1 MNPVLGENKLQTK
14 DYINLKFK
22 ENDNMITL
30 ENKTNTD
37 FKEIIYVSCNEKIKS
52 YTADK
57 KFFFGKGNISNPE
70 ALKKVSLNNKNSLGK
85 DGIVAI
91 QIEVELES
99 FEKEKNI
106 FHVR

>member
-1 MNPVLGENKLQTK
+1 
-14 DYINLKFK
+14 
-22 ENDNMITL
+22 MITL

-99 FEKEKNI
+99 FEKKKISFMLGSEQSLIDCQDKVYNKRRSCCR
-106 FHVR
+106 FQ